1 MDKYKEIVKIQN
13 QLKIPVSDI
22 NIFSS
27 YVEIISGK
35 EIIGSIPYYTVA
47 GVNTYDT
54 NVEFVNWL
62 EWEKIYKQ
70 HRVELHKK
78 ITHLINDNNI
88 IISLGTFRTLYA
100 KKNNSELMYKI
111 TCSYLTDGWSVE

>member
-35 EIIGSIPYYTVA
+35 EILSCNLALLVQFTIRSR
-47 GVNTYDT
+47 
-54 NVEFVNWL
+54 FKKL
-62 EWEKIYKQ
+62 EQ
-70 HRVELHKK
+70 
-78 ITHLINDNNI
+78 
-88 IISLGTFRTLYA
+88 
-100 KKNNSELMYKI
+100 
-111 TCSYLTDGWSVE
+111 